1 MKLSTSKLCDL
12 YMDTVDVM
20 DPLFNSYGG
29 RSAFYGQVVTI
40 KCFEHRGIIIDALR
54 SNGLGKVLVVDGGR
68 SLRRAII
75 DEEIVAMATQNGWE
89 GILCYGAVRDVNEL
103 KNFDIGVMAVGS
115 IPVLS
120 DDSEVGEN
128 DAPVNFAGVTIF
140 SEDYI
145 YADETG
151 VILSQDPLD
160 IA

>member
-75 DEEIVAMATQNGWE
+75 DEEIVALKA
-89 GILCYGAVRDVNEL
+89 EL
-103 KNFDIGVMAVGS
+103 KTLLN
-115 IPVLS
+115 
-120 DDSEVGEN
+120 
-128 DAPVNFAGVTIF
+128 
-140 SEDYI
+140 
-145 YADETG
+145 
-151 VILSQDPLD
+151 LD
-160 IA
+160 L